1 MSVCRAHPRIRGEY
15 PERSFTTLNPQ
26 GSPPH
31 TRGILHDGRYRCLD
45 GGLTP
50 AYAGN
55 TVSLSACKT
64 HTQGS
69 PPHTRGILDYDDP
82 MVEANGLTPA
92 YAGNTNLPY
101 IISTDAQ
108 AHPRIRGEYT
118 AW

>member
-1 MSVCRAHPRIRGEY
+1 MTVDIVV
-15 PERSFTTLNPQ
+15 LMV

-31 TRGILHDGRYRCLD
+31 TRGILLKLAPATWPAR
-45 GGLTP
+45 LTP